1 MKLFWSCI
9 TVAALMTAS
18 VALADFY
25 RYETESGVLSFTD
38 EEKRIPSRYRD
49 EATLEKERNFYGYER
64 LSIVRGDAKQK
75 AAATQELHPQEIAG
89 EPQVPFEPRIE
100 ISSNPSTTSFA
111 LAGDPDSPV
120 RIERTTEW
128 RWVDGWY
135 RPYAI
140 VKKDGKVIS
149 IIRLR

>member
-9 TVAALMTAS
+9 TVAALMTAT

-49 EATLEKERNFYGYER
+49 GATLEKARDFYGYER
-64 LSIVRGDAKQK
+64 LSIVQGGSEPK
-75 AAATQELHPQEIAG
+75 AEVAEDLQPQEIAS
-89 EPQVPFEPRIE
+89 EPQVPFEPTIQ
-100 ISSNPSTTSFA
+100 ISSNPSTTTFA

-120 RIERTTEW
+120 KIERFTEW
-128 RWVDGWY
+128 RWVDGRY
-135 RPYAI
+135 VPHAI
-140 VKKDGKVIS
+140 VKKDGKVVS